1 MLDFSMIIIEETLA
15 MHSRLMA
22 LYVELVKT
30 TDNQNMQSYERGQD
44 KCATCHR
51 SALKTKEKNQRG
63 DKTRFL
69 REKRILIALGQSK
82 MMAYTQ
88 TRDDQV

>member
-30 TDNQNMQSYERGQD
+30 TDNQNMQSYEQGQD
-44 KCATCHR
+44 KWATCHR
-51 SALKTKEKNQRG
+51 NALKTKGKKNSVETKQGSLER
-63 DKTRFL
+63 
-69 REKRILIALGQSK
+69 REF
-82 MMAYTQ
+82 
-88 TRDDQV
+88 